1 MRACL
6 SRARAP
12 AAGFALLFLLA
23 GSLGWA
29 QPTAKGQAGVD
40 PSPQAAAPSPV
51 SAASTAAPAASGA
64 SGATATV
71 RRTPRAVDWDLTVDA
86 PSPLDDLLMENL
98 DLARYQ
104 REAQKKQDSSG
115 QDDSDQDKQDPDDA
129 APSALRIT
137 RGELRRLLAEVP
149 QQARALLEAEGY
161 FAAQVRIRVDE
172 GAAGGSLTS
181 SSRVDETPGGSQ
193 PTGPVKVHVVVEPG
207 PRTVVSRVQFVYE
220 GELDNR
226 LSSGDED
233 AKEITEDLLDS
244 WGLPQDEPFRQAD
257 WTSAKNAALARLRA
271 DTYPMAAWSGT
282 AATVDAQ
289 AHSASLFL
297 VADSG
302 PAFSFGEVRIE
313 GLERQPASAILNL
326 APFRE
331 GQPFRERQVLDWQ
344 ERIQKVNLFESVYV
358 SPMFDASHP
367 QATPLIV
374 QVRESPIQEAS
385 VGIGAS
391 SDNGP
396 RVSFEHLHRNPFGLD
411 WQVRTKVQLGVKVS
425 DGLID
430 LLSHPWPGR
439 KRGLASAQVS
449 SIEDD
454 DNAIT
459 RTQRLKAGRLREGD
473 RLERTDYVEAVR
485 TTVRSATDL
494 LVSDATALSFTSQWI
509 FRDVDSQVMPT
520 RGTTTM
526 VALTGGRSVSALDA
540 SGFFGRVHGRFTAYV
555 PLPASWQ
562 LQFRAEGGQ
571 VLARDNVSVP
581 DALLFR
587 AGGDDSIRGYA
598 YRSIG
603 VEREG
608 VTTGGRVLGTGSI
621 EVSHPLWPGVP
632 NLLGAVFMDVG
643 DAAERVDQWA
653 LKRGHGVGIRWRSPV
668 GPFRLDVARGVS
680 TGEWRLHFSVGVSL

>member
-1 MRACL
+1 MVRLVGVVLATVGC
-6 SRARAP
+6 SV
-12 AAGFALLFLLA
+12 ALLSA
-23 GSLGWA
+23 GAGWA
-29 QPTAKGQAGVD
+29 QP
-40 PSPQAAAPSPV
+40 AADAPSG
-51 SAASTAAPAASGA
+51 ASVAAPAAASAPDVAA
-64 SGATATV
+64 SGATV
-71 RRTPRAVDWDLTVDA
+71 RRAPRPVDWQLTVEA

-98 DLARYQ
+98 DLARFQ
-104 REAQKKQDSSG
+104 REARQAE
-115 QDDSDQDKQDPDDA
+115 DDDLADGDEP

-149 QQARALLEAEGY
+149 AQSRALLEAEGY
-161 FAAQVRIRVDE
+161 FNAQVRIKVDDGLGDGS
-172 GAAGGSLTS
+172 GAA
-181 SSRVDETPGGSQ
+181 SQ
-193 PTGPVKVHVVVEPG
+193 PSQAPGVQTAPVLVHVVVEPG
-207 PRTVVSRVQFVYE
+207 PRTVVRQVQFVYE
-220 GELDNR
+220 GELDTR
-226 LSSGDED
+226 LSAGDED
-233 AKEITEDLLDS
+233 AKELTEDMADN
-244 WGLPQDEPFRQAD
+244 WGLPEDDPFRQAD
-257 WTSAKNAALARLRA
+257 WTNAKNTTLARLRA
-271 DTYPMAAWSGT
+271 DTYPMASWSGT

-289 AHSASLFL
+289 AHTASLFL

-313 GLERQPASAILNL
+313 GLERQPPSSILNL
-326 APFRE
+326 APFRP
-331 GQPFRERQVLDWQ
+331 GQPYRERQVLDWQ
-344 ERIQKVNLFESVYV
+344 ERLQKVNLFESVYV
-358 SPMFDASHP
+358 APAFDVNHP
-367 QATPLIV
+367 EATPLIV

-385 VGIGAS
+385 IGIGAS

-396 RVSFEHLHRNPFGLD
+396 RVSFEHLHRNPFALD
-411 WQVRTKVQLGVKVS
+411 WQVRTKVQLGVRMS

-439 KRGLASAQVS
+439 RRGLASVQAS
-449 SIEDD
+449 SIEDN

-459 RTQRLKAGRLREGD
+459 RTQRAKVGRLREGD
-473 RLERTDYVEAVR
+473 RLERTDYVEVVR
-485 TTVRSATDL
+485 TTVRSAADL

-509 FRDVDSQVMPT
+509 FRDVDSQVLPT

-540 SGFFGRVHGRFTAYV
+540 SGYFGRVHGRFTAYV

-603 VEREG
+603 VERDG

-621 EVSHPLWPGVP
+621 ELSHPLWPGQP

-643 DAAERVDQWA
+643 DAAERIDQWA

-668 GPFRLDVARGVS
+668 GPFRIDIARGVS
-680 TGEWRLHFSVGVSL
+680 TDEWRLHFSVGVSL

>member
-1 MRACL
+1 MVRL
-6 SRARAP
+6 SGVLL
-12 AAGFALLFLLA
+12 AAAICSVALLSGA
-23 GSLGWA
+23 AGWA
-29 QPTAKGQAGVD
+29 QPAAVATPASA
-40 PSPQAAAPSPV
+40 PAQAA
-51 SAASTAAPAASGA
+51 SASDVAASGVA
-64 SGATATV
+64 V
-71 RRTPRAVDWDLTVDA
+71 RRAPRPVDWQLTVEA

-98 DLARYQ
+98 DLARFQ
-104 REAQKKQDSSG
+104 REARQAED
-115 QDDSDQDKQDPDDA
+115 DDA
-129 APSALRIT
+129 ATEGEETAPSALRIT

-149 QQARALLEAEGY
+149 QQSRALLEAEGY
-161 FAAQVRIRVDE
+161 FAAHVRIKVDD
-172 GAAGGSLTS
+172 GTVDGGSAGAL
-181 SSRVDETPGGSQ
+181 SQ
-193 PTGPVKVHVVVEPG
+193 PAPAPGAQAAPVLVHVIVEPG
-207 PRTVVSRVQFVYE
+207 PRTAVRRVQFVYE
-220 GELDNR
+220 GELDTR
-226 LSSGDED
+226 LSANDED
-233 AKEITEDLLDS
+233 AKDLAEELADN
-244 WGLPQDEPFRQAD
+244 WGLPEDEPFRQAD
-257 WTSAKNAALARLRA
+257 WTTAKNSTLARLRA
-271 DTYPMAAWSGT
+271 DTYPMASWSGT

-313 GLERQPASAILNL
+313 GLVHQPPSTILNL
-326 APFRE
+326 APFRP
-331 GQPFRERQVLDWQ
+331 GQPYRERQVLDWQ
-344 ERIQKVNLFESVYV
+344 ERIQKANLFESVYV
-358 SPMFDASHP
+358 APAFDVNHP
-367 QATPLIV
+367 EATPLIV

-385 VGIGAS
+385 IGIGAS

-396 RVSFEHLHRNPFGLD
+396 RVSFEHLHRNPFALD
-411 WQVRTKVQLGVKVS
+411 WQVRTKVQLGVRMS

-439 KRGLASAQVS
+439 RRGLASVQVS
-449 SIEDD
+449 SIEDN

-459 RTQRLKAGRLREGD
+459 RTQRAKVGRLREGE
-473 RLERTDYVEAVR
+473 RLERTDYVEVVR
-485 TTVRSATDL
+485 TTVRSAADL
-494 LVSDATALSFTSQWI
+494 LVADATALSFTSQWI
-509 FRDVDSQVMPT
+509 FRDVDSQVLPT
-520 RGTTTM
+520 SGTTTM

-540 SGFFGRVHGRFTAYV
+540 SGYFGRVHGRFTAYV

-603 VEREG
+603 VERDG

-621 EVSHPLWPGVP
+621 ELSHPLWPGQP

-643 DAAERVDQWA
+643 DAAERIDQWA

-668 GPFRLDVARGVS
+668 GPFRIDIARGVS
-680 TGEWRLHFSVGVSL
+680 TDEWRLHFSVGVSL

>member
-1 MRACL
+1 MVRLAGVFLAGLLGSVACL
-6 SRARAP
+6 SGGAVWAQDAGAALPPASPVAASTPDAGAP
-12 AAGFALLFLLA
+12 AATLRRA
-23 GSLGWA
+23 
-29 QPTAKGQAGVD
+29 PRPVD
-40 PSPQAAAPSPV
+40 WRLTVQ
-51 SAASTAAPAASGA
+51 APA
-64 SGATATV
+64 
-71 RRTPRAVDWDLTVDA
+71 
-86 PSPLDDLLMENL
+86 PLDDLLMENL

-104 REAQKKQDSSG
+104 LEAQRAQDGEPASQG
-115 QDDSDQDKQDPDDA
+115 GDEPA
-129 APSALRIT
+129 TSALRIT

-149 QQARALLEAEGY
+149 AQARALLEAEGY
-161 FAAQVRIRVDE
+161 FSAQVRIKVED
-172 GAAGGSLTS
+172 GSAGGNEAAQPAPAAPTAQPAS
-181 SSRVDETPGGSQ
+181 SPQ
-193 PTGPVKVHVVVEPG
+193 GPAPDAQAAPVLVHVVVEPG
-207 PRTVVSRVQFVYE
+207 PRTVISRVQFVYE
-220 GELDNR
+220 GQLDTR
-226 LSSGDED
+226 LSADD
-233 AKEITEDLLDS
+233 AEAKALTEDIADN
-244 WGLPQDEPFRQAD
+244 WALPQEEPFRQAD
-257 WTSAKNAALARLRA
+257 WTTAKNAALARLRA
-271 DTYPMAAWSGT
+271 DTYPMASWSGT
-282 AATVDAQ
+282 SATVDAQ
-289 AHSASLFL
+289 AHTASLFL

-313 GLERQPASAILNL
+313 GLQRQPPSAVLNL
-326 APFRE
+326 APFRP
-331 GQPFRERQVLDWQ
+331 GQPYRERQVLDWQ
-344 ERIQKVNLFESVYV
+344 ERLQKVNLFESVYV
-358 SPMFDASHP
+358 SPALDVNHP
-367 QATPLIV
+367 EATPLIV

-411 WQVRTKVQLGVKVS
+411 WQARTKVQLGLRVS

-449 SIEDD
+449 SIEDN
-454 DNAIT
+454 DNAVT
-459 RTQRLKAGRLREGD
+459 RTQRLKVGRLREGD
-473 RLERTDYVEAVR
+473 RLERTDYVEALR
-485 TTVRSATDL
+485 TSVRSAADL

-509 FRDVDSQVMPT
+509 FRDVDSQVLPT

-526 VALTGGRSVSALDA
+526 LALTGGRSISALDEN
-540 SGFFGRVHGRFTAYV
+540 GYFGRVHGRFTAYL

-598 YRSIG
+598 FRSIG
-603 VEREG
+603 VERDG

-621 EVSHPLWPGVP
+621 ELSHPLWPGVP

-643 DAAERVDQWA
+643 DSAERIDQWA

-668 GPFRLDVARGVS
+668 GPFRIDIARGVS
-680 TGEWRLHFSVGVSL
+680 TDEWRLHFSVGVSL

>member
-1 MRACL
+1 MRCL
-6 SRARAP
+6 
-12 AAGFALLFLLA
+12 AGVFLAGVVGAVALLSA
-23 GSLGWA
+23 GAGWA
-29 QPTAKGQAGVD
+29 QPTASEPDV
-40 PSPQAAAPSPV
+40 
-51 SAASTAAPAASGA
+51 AASGA
-64 SGATATV
+64 TV
-71 RRTPRAVDWDLTVDA
+71 RRAPRPVDWQLTVEA

-104 REAQKKQDSSG
+104 REARQTEDGDASTEG
-115 QDDSDQDKQDPDDA
+115 DDP

-149 QQARALLEAEGY
+149 TQARALLEAEGY
-161 FAAQVRIRVDE
+161 FAARVRITVDD
-172 GAAGGSLTS
+172 GTGDGSGTAPAS
-181 SSRVDETPGGSQ
+181 QTPTPGAQ
-193 PTGPVKVHVVVEPG
+193 VAPTLVHVIVEPG
-207 PRTVVSRVQFVYE
+207 PRTVVQRVQFVYE
-220 GELDNR
+220 GELDTR
-226 LSSGDED
+226 LSANDED
-233 AKEITEDLLDS
+233 AKELTGDMADN

-257 WTSAKNAALARLRA
+257 WSNAKNTALARLRA
-271 DTYPMAAWSGT
+271 DTYPMASWSGT
-282 AATVDAQ
+282 SATVDAQ
-289 AHSASLFL
+289 AHTASLFL

-313 GLERQPASAILNL
+313 GLERQPPSAILNL
-326 APFRE
+326 APFRP
-331 GQPFRERQVLDWQ
+331 GQPYRERQVLDWQ
-344 ERIQKVNLFESVYV
+344 ERLQKVNLFESVYV
-358 SPMFDASHP
+358 APAFDVNHP
-367 QATPLIV
+367 EATPLIV

-396 RVSFEHLHRNPFGLD
+396 RVSFEHLHRNPFDLD
-411 WQVRTKVQLGVKVS
+411 WQVRTKVQLGARMS

-449 SIEDD
+449 SIEDN

-459 RTQRLKAGRLREGD
+459 RTQRLKVGRLREGD
-473 RLERTDYVEAVR
+473 RLERTDYVEALR
-485 TTVRSATDL
+485 TTVRSAADL
-494 LVSDATALSFTSQWI
+494 LVADATALSFTSQWI
-509 FRDVDSQVMPT
+509 FRDVDSQVLPT

-526 VALTGGRSVSALDA
+526 VALTGGHSVSALDA
-540 SGFFGRVHGRFTAYV
+540 SGPFGRVHGRFTAYL

-603 VEREG
+603 VERDG

-621 EVSHPLWPGVP
+621 ELSHPLWPGQP

-643 DAAERVDQWA
+643 DAAERIDQWA

-668 GPFRLDVARGVS
+668 GPFRIDIARGVS
-680 TGEWRLHFSVGVSL
+680 TDEWRLHFSVGVSL

>member
-1 MRACL
+1 MASWAGVFIAWLLGSVACL
-6 SRARAP
+6 SGGAARAQDAG
-12 AAGFALLFLLA
+12 AALPSAL
-23 GSLGWA
+23 
-29 QPTAKGQAGVD
+29 PV
-40 PSPQAAAPSPV
+40 AASAPEASA
-51 SAASTAAPAASGA
+51 SAAE
-64 SGATATV
+64 V
-71 RRTPRAVDWDLTVDA
+71 RRAPRPVDWKLTVQA

-104 REAQKKQDSSG
+104 REAEQA
-115 QDDSDQDKQDPDDA
+115 QDDASASQGGDEP

-149 QQARALLEAEGY
+149 AQARALLEAEGY
-161 FAAQVRIRVDE
+161 FTAQVRIKVED
-172 GAAGGSLTS
+172 AAADGNGVATPATASGSA
-181 SSRVDETPGGSQ
+181 SQ
-193 PTGPVKVHVVVEPG
+193 AAPVLVQVLVEPG
-207 PRTVVSRVQFVYE
+207 PRTVISRVQFVYE
-220 GELDNR
+220 GQLDTR
-226 LSSGDED
+226 LSADD
-233 AKEITEDLLDS
+233 AEAKSLTEGIADN
-244 WGLPQDEPFRQAD
+244 WALPQDEPFRQSD
-257 WTSAKNAALARLRA
+257 WTTAKNAALARLRA
-271 DTYPMAAWSGT
+271 DTYPMASWSGT
-282 AATVDAQ
+282 SATVDAQ
-289 AHSASLFL
+289 AHTASLFL

-302 PAFSFGEVRIE
+302 PAFAFGEVRIE
-313 GLERQPASAILNL
+313 GLERQPPSAVLNL
-326 APFRE
+326 APFRA
-331 GQPFRERQVLDWQ
+331 GQPYRERQVLDWQ
-344 ERIQKVNLFESVYV
+344 ERLQKVNLFESVYV
-358 SPMFDASHP
+358 SPVLDVNHP
-367 QATPLIV
+367 EATPLIV
-374 QVRESPIQEAS
+374 QVREAPIQEAS

-411 WQVRTKVQLGVKVS
+411 WQVRTKVQLGLRVS

-439 KRGLASAQVS
+439 KRGLASVQVS
-449 SIEDD
+449 SIEDN

-459 RTQRLKAGRLREGD
+459 RTQRLKVGRLREGE
-473 RLERTDYVEAVR
+473 RLERTDYVEALR
-485 TTVRSATDL
+485 TSVRSAADL

-509 FRDVDSQVMPT
+509 FRDVDSQVLPT

-526 VALTGGRSVSALDA
+526 VALTGGRSISALDE
-540 SGFFGRVHGRFTAYV
+540 SGYFGRVHGRFTAYV

-598 YRSIG
+598 FRSIG
-603 VEREG
+603 VERDG

-621 EVSHPLWPGVP
+621 ELSHPLWPGVP

-643 DAAERVDQWA
+643 DSAERIDQWA

-668 GPFRLDVARGVS
+668 GPFRIDIARGVS
-680 TGEWRLHFSVGVSL
+680 TDEWRLHFSVGVSL

>member
-1 MRACL
+1 MR
-6 SRARAP
+6 R
-12 AAGFALLFLLA
+12 LA
-23 GSLGWA
+23 GVFLAGVVGAVALVSADAGWA
-29 QPTAKGQAGVD
+29 QPSASAPDV
-40 PSPQAAAPSPV
+40 AAPG
-51 SAASTAAPAASGA
+51 T
-64 SGATATV
+64 TV
-71 RRTPRAVDWDLTVDA
+71 RRAPRPVDWQLTVEA

-104 REAQKKQDSSG
+104 REARQTEDVDASAEG
-115 QDDSDQDKQDPDDA
+115 DDP

-137 RGELRRLLAEVP
+137 RGELRRLLAQVP
-149 QQARALLEAEGY
+149 TQARALLEAEGY
-161 FAAQVRIRVDE
+161 FAARVRITVDDGTGDGSGTAPASQTPAP
-172 GAAGGSLTS
+172 GAQVA
-181 SSRVDETPGGSQ
+181 
-193 PTGPVKVHVVVEPG
+193 PTLVHVIVEPG
-207 PRTVVSRVQFVYE
+207 PRTVVQRVQFVYE
-220 GELDNR
+220 GELDTR
-226 LSSGDED
+226 LSANDED
-233 AKEITEDLLDS
+233 ARELTEDMADN

-257 WTSAKNAALARLRA
+257 WSNAKNTALARLRA
-271 DTYPMAAWSGT
+271 DTYPMASWSGT
-282 AATVDAQ
+282 SATVDAQ
-289 AHSASLFL
+289 AHKASLFL

-313 GLERQPASAILNL
+313 GLERQPPSAILNL
-326 APFRE
+326 APFRP
-331 GQPFRERQVLDWQ
+331 GQPYRERQVLDWQ
-344 ERIQKVNLFESVYV
+344 ERLQKVNLFESVYV
-358 SPMFDASHP
+358 APAFDVNHP
-367 QATPLIV
+367 EATPLIV

-396 RVSFEHLHRNPFGLD
+396 RVSFEHLHRNPFDLD
-411 WQVRTKVQLGVKVS
+411 WQVRTKVQLGVRVS

-439 KRGLASAQVS
+439 KRGLASVQAS
-449 SIEDD
+449 SIEDN

-459 RTQRLKAGRLREGD
+459 RTQRLKVGRLREGD
-473 RLERTDYVEAVR
+473 RLERTDYVEALR
-485 TTVRSATDL
+485 TTVRSASDL
-494 LVSDATALSFTSQWI
+494 LVADATALSFTSQWI
-509 FRDVDSQVMPT
+509 FRDVDSQVLPT

-526 VALTGGRSVSALDA
+526 LALTGGHSVSALDA
-540 SGFFGRVHGRFTAYV
+540 SGPFGRVHGRFTAYL

-603 VEREG
+603 VERDG

-621 EVSHPLWPGVP
+621 ELSHPLWPGQP

-643 DAAERVDQWA
+643 DAAERIDQWA

-668 GPFRLDVARGVS
+668 GPFRIDIARGVS
-680 TGEWRLHFSVGVSL
+680 TDEWRLHFSVGVSL

>member
-1 MRACL
+1 MRRL
-6 SRARAP
+6 
-12 AAGFALLFLLA
+12 AGVFLAGVVGSVALLSA
-23 GSLGWA
+23 GAGWS
-29 QPTAKGQAGVD
+29 QPSVG
-40 PSPQAAAPSPV
+40 APDVGAPDV
-51 SAASTAAPAASGA
+51 SAPGT
-64 SGATATV
+64 TV
-71 RRTPRAVDWDLTVDA
+71 RRAPRPVDWQLTVEA

-104 REAQKKQDSSG
+104 REARQAQADGSATEG
-115 QDDSDQDKQDPDDA
+115 EGDDPT
-129 APSALRIT
+129 PSALRIT
-137 RGELRRLLAEVP
+137 RGELRRLLAAVP
-149 QQARALLEAEGY
+149 AQARALLEAEGY
-161 FAAQVRIRVDE
+161 FTARVRITVDDGTGDGSGAAATSQTPTPGAQV
-172 GAAGGSLTS
+172 A
-181 SSRVDETPGGSQ
+181 
-193 PTGPVKVHVVVEPG
+193 PTLVHVIVEPG
-207 PRTVVSRVQFVYE
+207 PRTVVQRVQFVYE
-220 GELDNR
+220 GELDTR
-226 LSSGDED
+226 LSANDED
-233 AKEITEDLLDS
+233 ARELTEDMADN

-257 WTSAKNAALARLRA
+257 WSNAKNTALARLRA
-271 DTYPMAAWSGT
+271 DTYPMASWSGT
-282 AATVDAQ
+282 SATVDAQ
-289 AHSASLFL
+289 SHTASLFL

-313 GLERQPASAILNL
+313 GLERQPPSAILNL
-326 APFRE
+326 APFRP
-331 GQPFRERQVLDWQ
+331 GQPYRERQVLDWQ
-344 ERIQKVNLFESVYV
+344 ERLQKVNLFESVYV
-358 SPMFDASHP
+358 APTFDVNHP
-367 QATPLIV
+367 EATPLVV

-396 RVSFEHLHRNPFGLD
+396 RVSFEHLHRNPFDLD
-411 WQVRTKVQLGVKVS
+411 WQVRTKVQLGVRVS

-439 KRGLASAQVS
+439 KRGLASVQAS
-449 SIEDD
+449 SIEDN

-459 RTQRLKAGRLREGD
+459 RTQRLKVGRLREGD
-473 RLERTDYVEAVR
+473 RLERTDYVEALR
-485 TTVRSATDL
+485 TTVRSASDL
-494 LVSDATALSFTSQWI
+494 LVADATALSFTSQWI
-509 FRDVDSQVMPT
+509 FRDVDSQVLPT

-526 VALTGGRSVSALDA
+526 VALTGGHSVSALDA
-540 SGFFGRVHGRFTAYV
+540 SGPFGRVHGRFTAYL

-603 VEREG
+603 VERDG

-621 EVSHPLWPGVP
+621 ELSHPLWPGQP

-643 DAAERVDQWA
+643 DAAERIDQWA

-668 GPFRLDVARGVS
+668 GPFRIDIARGVS
-680 TGEWRLHFSVGVSL
+680 TDEWRLHFSVGVSL

>member
-1 MRACL
+1 MGRL
-6 SRARAP
+6 
-12 AAGFALLFLLA
+12 AGVVLATVGFSVALLSA
-23 GSLGWA
+23 GAGWA
-29 QPTAKGQAGVD
+29 QPTANA
-40 PSPQAAAPSPV
+40 PSGASVASPAAA
-51 SAASTAAPAASGA
+51 SAPDVAASGA
-64 SGATATV
+64 AV
-71 RRTPRAVDWDLTVDA
+71 RRVPRPVDWQLTVEA

-98 DLARYQ
+98 DLARFQ
-104 REAQKKQDSSG
+104 REARQADD
-115 QDDSDQDKQDPDDA
+115 DDSGGDGDEPT
-129 APSALRIT
+129 PSALRIT

-149 QQARALLEAEGY
+149 AQARALLEAEGY
-161 FAAQVRIRVDE
+161 FTAQVRIKLDDGSGDGA
-172 GAAGGSLTS
+172 GAAALSPSVPAALA
-181 SSRVDETPGGSQ
+181 Q
-193 PTGPVKVHVVVEPG
+193 AAPVLVHVVVEPG
-207 PRTVVSRVQFVYE
+207 PRTVVKRVQFVYE
-220 GELDNR
+220 GELDTR
-226 LSSGDED
+226 LSAGDAD
-233 AKEITEDLLDS
+233 AKELTEDVVDN

-257 WTSAKNAALARLRA
+257 WTNAKNTALARLRA
-271 DTYPMAAWSGT
+271 DTYPMASWSGT

-289 AHSASLFL
+289 AQSASLFL

-313 GLERQPASAILNL
+313 GLEHQPPSTILNL
-326 APFRE
+326 APFRP
-331 GQPFRERQVLDWQ
+331 GQPYRERQVLDWQ
-344 ERIQKVNLFESVYV
+344 ERLQKVNLFESVYV
-358 SPMFDASHP
+358 APAFDANHP

-374 QVRESPIQEAS
+374 QVREAPIQEAS
-385 VGIGAS
+385 IGIGAS

-411 WQVRTKVQLGVKVS
+411 WQVRTKVQLGVRVS

-449 SIEDD
+449 SIEDN

-459 RTQRLKAGRLREGD
+459 RTQRAKVGRLREGD
-473 RLERTDYVEAVR
+473 RLERTDYVEVVR
-485 TTVRSATDL
+485 TTVRSASDL

-509 FRDVDSQVMPT
+509 FRDVDSQVLPT

-526 VALTGGRSVSALDA
+526 VSLTGGRSVSALDA
-540 SGFFGRVHGRFTAYV
+540 SGYFGRVHGRFTAYL

-603 VEREG
+603 VERDG

-621 EVSHPLWPGVP
+621 ELSHPLWPGQP
-632 NLLGAVFMDVG
+632 NLLGAIFMDVG
-643 DAAERVDQWA
+643 DAAERIDQWA

-668 GPFRLDVARGVS
+668 GPFRIDIARGVS
-680 TGEWRLHFSVGVSL
+680 TDEWRFHFSVGVSL

>member
-1 MRACL
+1 MGRL
-6 SRARAP
+6 
-12 AAGFALLFLLA
+12 AGVFLCGVFGAVALLP
-23 GSLGWA
+23 GGMGWA
-29 QPTAKGQAGVD
+29 QP
-40 PSPQAAAPSPV
+40 
-51 SAASTAAPAASGA
+51 AASTPGGASTSAQAVSVASSAPDVAASGA
-64 SGATATV
+64 SA
-71 RRTPRAVDWDLTVDA
+71 RRTPRAVDWRLTVEA

-104 REAQKKQDSSG
+104 REARQAEE
-115 QDDSDQDKQDPDDA
+115 DDA
-129 APSALRIT
+129 ATEGDELAPSALRIT

-149 QQARALLEAEGY
+149 AQAKALLEAEGY
-161 FAAQVRIRVDE
+161 FTAQVRIKVDDGTVDGN
-172 GAAGGSLTS
+172 GAAVQGA
-181 SSRVDETPGGSQ
+181 
-193 PTGPVKVHVVVEPG
+193 PVLVHVVVDPG
-207 PRTVVSRVQFVYE
+207 PRTVVKRVQFVYE
-220 GELDNR
+220 GELDTR
-226 LSSGDED
+226 LGAGEEG
-233 AKEITEDLLDS
+233 AKGLAEEVADN
-244 WGLPQDEPFRQAD
+244 WGLPADEPFRQAD
-257 WTSAKNAALARLRA
+257 WSNAKNATLARLRA
-271 DTYPMAAWSGT
+271 DTYPMASWSGT
-282 AATVDAQ
+282 SATVDAQ

-313 GLERQPASAILNL
+313 GLEHQPPSAVLNL
-326 APFRE
+326 APFRP
-331 GQPFRERQVLDWQ
+331 GQPYRERQVLDWQ
-344 ERIQKVNLFESVYV
+344 ERLQKVNLFESVYV
-358 SPMFDASHP
+358 APAFDVNHP

-385 VGIGAS
+385 IGIGAS

-396 RVSFEHLHRNPFGLD
+396 RVSFEHLHRNPFALD
-411 WQVRTKVQLGVKVS
+411 WQVRTKVQLGLRVS

-449 SIEDD
+449 SIEDN

-459 RTQRLKAGRLREGD
+459 RTQRLKVGRLREGE

-485 TTVRSATDL
+485 TTVRSASDL
-494 LVSDATALSFTSQWI
+494 LVADATALSLTSQWI
-509 FRDVDSQVMPT
+509 FRDVDSQVLPT

-540 SGFFGRVHGRFTAYV
+540 SGYFARVHGRITAYV

-562 LQFRAEGGQ
+562 LQLRAEGGQ

-603 VEREG
+603 VERDG

-621 EVSHPLWPGVP
+621 ELSHPLWPGQP
-632 NLLGAVFMDVG
+632 NLLGAIFMDVG

-668 GPFRLDVARGVS
+668 GPFRIDVARGVS
-680 TGEWRLHFSVGVSL
+680 TDEWRFHFSVGVSL

>member
-1 MRACL
+1 MVRL
-6 SRARAP
+6 SGVLL
-12 AAGFALLFLLA
+12 AAATCSVALLSGA
-23 GSLGWA
+23 TGWA
-29 QPTAKGQAGVD
+29 QPAAV
-40 PSPQAAAPSPV
+40 AAPV
-51 SAASTAAPAASGA
+51 AAQAKAASAPDVAASGA
-64 SGATATV
+64 AV
-71 RRTPRAVDWDLTVDA
+71 RRAPRPVDWQLTVEA

-98 DLARYQ
+98 DLARFQ
-104 REAQKKQDSSG
+104 REARQA
-115 QDDSDQDKQDPDDA
+115 DDDDA
-129 APSALRIT
+129 AEGGEPAPSALRIT

-149 QQARALLEAEGY
+149 QQSRALLEAEGY
-161 FAAQVRIRVDE
+161 FAAHVRIKVDDGTGDGGNA
-172 GAAGGSLTS
+172 GA
-181 SSRVDETPGGSQ
+181 PSQ
-193 PTGPVKVHVVVEPG
+193 PASATGAQAAPVRVHVIVEPG
-207 PRTVVSRVQFVYE
+207 PRTVIKRVQFVYE
-220 GELDNR
+220 GELDSR
-226 LSSGDED
+226 LSAGDAD
-233 AKEITEDLLDS
+233 AKELTDDMADN
-244 WGLPQDEPFRQAD
+244 WGLPEDEPFRQAD
-257 WTSAKNAALARLRA
+257 WSNAKNTTLARLRA
-271 DTYPMAAWSGT
+271 DTYPMASWSGT

-313 GLERQPASAILNL
+313 GLEHQPPSTILNL
-326 APFRE
+326 APFRP
-331 GQPFRERQVLDWQ
+331 GQPYRERQVLDWQ
-344 ERIQKVNLFESVYV
+344 ERLQKVNLFESVYV
-358 SPMFDASHP
+358 APAFDVNHP
-367 QATPLIV
+367 EATPLIV
-374 QVRESPIQEAS
+374 QVREAPIQEAS

-411 WQVRTKVQLGVKVS
+411 WQVRTKVQLGVRMS

-439 KRGLASAQVS
+439 KRGLASVQAS
-449 SIEDD
+449 SIEDN

-459 RTQRLKAGRLREGD
+459 RTQRAKVGRLREGD
-473 RLERTDYVEAVR
+473 RLERTDYVEVVR
-485 TTVRSATDL
+485 TTVRSASDL

-509 FRDVDSQVMPT
+509 FRDVDSQVLPT

-526 VALTGGRSVSALDA
+526 VSLTGGRSVSALDA
-540 SGFFGRVHGRFTAYV
+540 SGYFGRAHGRFTAYL

-603 VEREG
+603 VERDG

-621 EVSHPLWPGVP
+621 ELSHPLWPGQP

-643 DAAERVDQWA
+643 DAAERIDQWA

-668 GPFRLDVARGVS
+668 GPFRIDIARGVS
-680 TGEWRLHFSVGVSL
+680 TDEWRLHFSVGVSL

>member
-1 MRACL
+1 MRCL
-6 SRARAP
+6 
-12 AAGFALLFLLA
+12 AGVFLAGVVGAVALLSA
-23 GSLGWA
+23 GAGWA
-29 QPTAKGQAGVD
+29 QPTASEPDV
-40 PSPQAAAPSPV
+40 
-51 SAASTAAPAASGA
+51 AASGA
-64 SGATATV
+64 TV
-71 RRTPRAVDWDLTVDA
+71 RRAPRPVDWQLTVEA

-104 REAQKKQDSSG
+104 REARQTEDGDASTEG
-115 QDDSDQDKQDPDDA
+115 DDP

-149 QQARALLEAEGY
+149 TQARALLEAEGY
-161 FAAQVRIRVDE
+161 FAARVRITVDD
-172 GAAGGSLTS
+172 GTGDGSGTAPAS
-181 SSRVDETPGGSQ
+181 QTPTPGAQ
-193 PTGPVKVHVVVEPG
+193 VAPTLVHVIVEPG
-207 PRTVVSRVQFVYE
+207 PRTVVQRVQFVYE
-220 GELDNR
+220 GELDTR
-226 LSSGDED
+226 LSANDED
-233 AKEITEDLLDS
+233 AKELTGDMADN

-257 WTSAKNAALARLRA
+257 WSNAKNTALARLRA
-271 DTYPMAAWSGT
+271 DTYPMASWSGT
-282 AATVDAQ
+282 SATVDAQ
-289 AHSASLFL
+289 AHTASLFL

-313 GLERQPASAILNL
+313 GLERQPPSAILNL
-326 APFRE
+326 APFRP
-331 GQPFRERQVLDWQ
+331 GQPYRERQVLDWQ
-344 ERIQKVNLFESVYV
+344 ERLQKVNLFESVYV
-358 SPMFDASHP
+358 APAFDVNHP
-367 QATPLIV
+367 EATPLIV

-385 VGIGAS
+385 IGIGAS

-396 RVSFEHLHRNPFGLD
+396 RVSFEHLHRNPFDLD
-411 WQVRTKVQLGVKVS
+411 WQVRTKVQLGARMS

-449 SIEDD
+449 SIEDN

-459 RTQRLKAGRLREGD
+459 RTQRLKVGRLREGD
-473 RLERTDYVEAVR
+473 RLERTDYVEALR
-485 TTVRSATDL
+485 TTVRSAADL
-494 LVSDATALSFTSQWI
+494 LVADATALSFTSQWI
-509 FRDVDSQVMPT
+509 FRDVDSQVLPT

-526 VALTGGRSVSALDA
+526 VALTGGHSVSALDA
-540 SGFFGRVHGRFTAYV
+540 SGPFGRVHGRFTAYL

-603 VEREG
+603 VERDG

-621 EVSHPLWPGVP
+621 ELSHPLWPGQP

-643 DAAERVDQWA
+643 DAAERIDQWA

-668 GPFRLDVARGVS
+668 GPFRIDIARGVS
-680 TGEWRLHFSVGVSL
+680 TDEWRLHFSVGVSL

>member
-1 MRACL
+1 M
-6 SRARAP
+6 P
-12 AAGFALLFLLA
+12 AAG
-23 GSLGWA
+23 
-29 QPTAKGQAGVD
+29 P
-40 PSPQAAAPSPV
+40 AAA
-51 SAASTAAPAASGA
+51 SAPDVAASGA
-64 SGATATV
+64 TV
-71 RRTPRAVDWDLTVDA
+71 RAAPRPVDWQLTVEA

-104 REAQKKQDSSG
+104 REARQAEDDDSSAEG
-115 QDDSDQDKQDPDDA
+115 DEP

-149 QQARALLEAEGY
+149 AQARALLEAEGY
-161 FAAQVRIRVDE
+161 FTAQVRIKVDDGTGDGSSAVTASQAASSAQALAP
-172 GAAGGSLTS
+172 GAQAA
-181 SSRVDETPGGSQ
+181 
-193 PTGPVKVHVVVEPG
+193 PVLVHVIVEPG
-207 PRTVVSRVQFVYE
+207 PRTVVRQVQFVYE
-220 GELDNR
+220 GELDTR
-226 LSSGDED
+226 LSANDED
-233 AKEITEDLLDS
+233 AKELTEDMADN
-244 WGLPQDEPFRQAD
+244 WGLPEDEPFRQAD
-257 WTSAKNAALARLRA
+257 WTNAKNTTLARLRA
-271 DTYPMAAWSGT
+271 DTYPMASWSGT

-289 AHSASLFL
+289 AHTASLFL

-313 GLERQPASAILNL
+313 GLERQPASSILNL
-326 APFRE
+326 APFRP
-331 GQPFRERQVLDWQ
+331 GQPYRERQVLDWQ
-344 ERIQKVNLFESVYV
+344 ERLQKVNLFESVYV
-358 SPMFDASHP
+358 SPVFDVNHP
-367 QATPLIV
+367 EATPLIV

-385 VGIGAS
+385 IGIGAS

-396 RVSFEHLHRNPFGLD
+396 RVSFEHLHRNPFALD
-411 WQVRTKVQLGVKVS
+411 WQVRTKVQLGVRMS

-439 KRGLASAQVS
+439 RRGLASVQAS
-449 SIEDD
+449 SIEDN

-459 RTQRLKAGRLREGD
+459 RTQRAKVGRLREGD
-473 RLERTDYVEAVR
+473 RLERTDYVEVVR
-485 TTVRSATDL
+485 TTVRSAADL
-494 LVSDATALSFTSQWI
+494 LVADATALSFTSQWI
-509 FRDVDSQVMPT
+509 FRDVDSQVLPT
-520 RGTTTM
+520 SGTTTM

-540 SGFFGRVHGRFTAYV
+540 SGYFGRVHGRFTAYV

-603 VEREG
+603 VERDG

-621 EVSHPLWPGVP
+621 ELSHPLWPGQP

-643 DAAERVDQWA
+643 DAAERIDQWA

-668 GPFRLDVARGVS
+668 GPFRIDIARGVS
-680 TGEWRLHFSVGVSL
+680 TDEWRLHFSVGVSL

>member
-1 MRACL
+1 MVRLAGVFF
-6 SRARAP
+6 
-12 AAGFALLFLLA
+12 AAVVCSVALLSGGA
-23 GSLGWA
+23 GWA
-29 QPTAKGQAGVD
+29 QPAAGASGGAS
-40 PSPQAAAPSPV
+40 PS
-51 SAASTAAPAASGA
+51 APAASAAA
-64 SGATATV
+64 SAPDVATPDATV
-71 RRTPRAVDWDLTVDA
+71 RRVPRPVDWQLTVEA

-104 REAQKKQDSSG
+104 REARQAEDGGSATQGDE
-115 QDDSDQDKQDPDDA
+115 P

-149 QQARALLEAEGY
+149 AQARALLEAEGY
-161 FAAQVRIRVDE
+161 FSAQVRIKVDE
-172 GAAGGSLTS
+172 GPVDGNGVAGAPQAALSPQALAPGAQA
-181 SSRVDETPGGSQ
+181 TP
-193 PTGPVKVHVVVEPG
+193 VLVHVIVEPG
-207 PRTVVSRVQFVYE
+207 PRAVVRGVQFVYE
-220 GELDNR
+220 GELDTR
-226 LSSGDED
+226 LSANDAD
-233 AKEITEDLLDS
+233 AKELTEGLADG

-257 WTSAKNAALARLRA
+257 WTNAKNTTLARLRA
-271 DTYPMAAWSGT
+271 DTYPMASWSGT

-289 AHSASLFL
+289 AHTASLFL

-313 GLERQPASAILNL
+313 GLERQPPSAILNL
-326 APFRE
+326 APFRP
-331 GQPFRERQVLDWQ
+331 GQPYRERQVLDWQ
-344 ERIQKVNLFESVYV
+344 ERLQKVNLFESVYV
-358 SPMFDASHP
+358 APAFDVNHP
-367 QATPLIV
+367 EATPLIV

-385 VGIGAS
+385 VGVGAS

-396 RVSFEHLHRNPFGLD
+396 RVSFEHLHRNPFALA
-411 WQVRTKVQLGVKVS
+411 WQVRTKVQLGVRMS

-449 SIEDD
+449 SIEDN

-459 RTQRLKAGRLREGD
+459 RTQRLKVGRLREGD
-473 RLERTDYVEAVR
+473 RLERTDYVEALR
-485 TTVRSATDL
+485 TTVRSASDL
-494 LVSDATALSFTSQWI
+494 LVADATALSFTSQWI
-509 FRDVDSQVMPT
+509 FRDVDSQVMPS

-540 SGFFGRVHGRFTAYV
+540 SGPFGRVHARFTAYL

-571 VLARDNVSVP
+571 VLVRDNVSVP

-603 VEREG
+603 VERDG

-621 EVSHPLWPGVP
+621 ELSHPLWPGQP

-643 DAAERVDQWA
+643 DAAERIDQWA

-668 GPFRLDVARGVS
+668 GPFRIDIARGVS
-680 TGEWRLHFSVGVSL
+680 TDEWRLHFSVGVSL

>member
-1 MRACL
+1 MVRL
-6 SRARAP
+6 
-12 AAGFALLFLLA
+12 AGVVFAWAFGSLALLSSGA
-23 GSLGWA
+23 GWA
-29 QPTAKGQAGVD
+29 QP
-40 PSPQAAAPSPV
+40 AAVAPGD
-51 SAASTAAPAASGA
+51 SASVPTDRRAP
-64 SGATATV
+64 
-71 RRTPRAVDWDLTVDA
+71 RPVDWQLTVDA
-86 PSPLDDLLMENL
+86 PSPLDDLLTENL

-104 REAQKKQDSSG
+104 REAQQA
-115 QDDSDQDKQDPDDA
+115 QDDASAAQGNEP

-149 QQARALLEAEGY
+149 AQARALLEAEGY
-161 FAAQVRIRVDE
+161 FAAQVRIKVEDG
-172 GAAGGSLTS
+172 GADGNNAAA
-181 SSRVDETPGGSQ
+181 
-193 PTGPVKVHVVVEPG
+193 PVLVHVLVEPG
-207 PRTVVSRVQFVYE
+207 PRTVISRVQFVYE
-220 GELDNR
+220 GQLDTR
-226 LSSGDED
+226 LSADDAD
-233 AKEITEDLLDS
+233 AKSLTEGIADN
-244 WGLPQDEPFRQAD
+244 WALPQEEPFRQAD
-257 WTSAKNAALARLRA
+257 WTTAKNSALARLRA
-271 DTYPMAAWSGT
+271 DTYPMASWSGT
-282 AATVDAQ
+282 SATVDAQ
-289 AHSASLFL
+289 AHTASLFL

-313 GLERQPASAILNL
+313 GLERQPPSAILNL
-326 APFRE
+326 APFRA
-331 GQPFRERQVLDWQ
+331 GQPYRERQVLDWQ
-344 ERIQKVNLFESVYV
+344 ERLQKVNLFESVYV
-358 SPMFDASHP
+358 SPALDVNHP
-367 QATPLIV
+367 EATPLIV
-374 QVRESPIQEAS
+374 QVREAPIQEAS

-411 WQVRTKVQLGVKVS
+411 WQVRTKLQLGLRVS

-449 SIEDD
+449 SIEDN

-459 RTQRLKAGRLREGD
+459 RTQRLKAGRLREGE

-485 TTVRSATDL
+485 TSVRSAADL
-494 LVSDATALSFTSQWI
+494 LVADATALSFTSQWI
-509 FRDVDSQVMPT
+509 FRDVDSQALPT

-526 VALTGGRSVSALDA
+526 VALTGGRSISALDE
-540 SGFFGRVHGRFTAYV
+540 SGYFGRVHARFTAYL

-598 YRSIG
+598 FRSIG
-603 VEREG
+603 VERDG
-608 VTTGGRVLGTGSI
+608 VTTGGRVLGTGSV
-621 EVSHPLWPGVP
+621 ELSHPLWPGVP

-643 DAAERVDQWA
+643 DSAERIDQWA

-668 GPFRLDVARGVS
+668 GPFRIDIARGVS
-680 TGEWRLHFSVGVSL
+680 TDEWRLHFSVGVSL

>member
-1 MRACL
+1 MVAGRRGMAGNAVTRLTGGCAGAVVLGICL
-6 SRARAP
+6 
-12 AAGFALLFLLA
+12 
-23 GSLGWA
+23 LG
-29 QPTAKGQAGVD
+29 GQATGAD
-40 PSPQAAAPSPV
+40 LASAPQAAA
-51 SAASTAAPAASGA
+51 SAPESVAPGV
-64 SGATATV
+64 TV
-71 RRTPRAVDWDLTVDA
+71 RGTARPVDWQLTVQA
-86 PSPLDDLLMENL
+86 PSPLDDLLMDNL
-98 DLARYQ
+98 DLARFQ
-104 REAQKKQDSSG
+104 REARQAENEEAS
-115 QDDSDQDKQDPDDA
+115 DPDARSA
-129 APSALRIT
+129 ALSALRIT

-149 QQARALLEAEGY
+149 AQARALLEAEGY
-161 FAAQVRIRVDE
+161 FSARVHIKVDDGADDAA
-172 GAAGGSLTS
+172 GAASAS
-181 SSRVDETPGGSQ
+181 APGGSVASDSAQ
-193 PTGPVKVHVVVEPG
+193 SGPVLVHVVVEPG
-207 PRTVVSRVQFVYE
+207 PRAVVSRVQFVYE
-220 GELDNR
+220 GELDTR
-226 LSSGDED
+226 LTAGDED
-233 AKEITEDLLDS
+233 AKALTEDMADN
-244 WGLPQDEPFRQAD
+244 WGLPEEDPFRQAD
-257 WTSAKNAALARLRA
+257 WSTAKNAMLARLRA
-271 DTYPMAAWSGT
+271 DTYPMATWSGT
-282 AATVDAQ
+282 SATVDAQ
-289 AHSASLFL
+289 AHTASLFL

-313 GLERQPASAILNL
+313 GLVHQPPSAVLNL
-326 APFRE
+326 APFRV
-331 GQPFRERQVLDWQ
+331 GQPYRERQVLDWQ

-358 SPMFDASHP
+358 APAFDVNHP

-411 WQVRTKVQLGVKVS
+411 WQVRTKVQLGLRVS

-449 SIEDD
+449 SIEDN

-459 RTQRLKAGRLREGD
+459 RTQRLKVGRLREGD
-473 RLERTDYVEAVR
+473 RLERTDYVEALR
-485 TTVRSATDL
+485 TTVRSASDL
-494 LVSDATALSFTSQWI
+494 LVSDATALSWTSQWI
-509 FRDVDSQVMPT
+509 FRDVDSQMQPT
-520 RGTTTM
+520 RGTATM
-526 VALTGGRSVSALDA
+526 VGLTGGRTISALDA
-540 SGFFGRVHGRFTAYV
+540 SGYFGRVHGRFTAYV

-571 VLARDNVSVP
+571 VLERDNVSVP

-603 VEREG
+603 VERDG

-621 EVSHPLWPGVP
+621 ELSHPLWPGQP

-643 DAAERVDQWA
+643 DAAERIDQWA

-668 GPFRLDVARGVS
+668 GPFRIDIARGVS
-680 TGEWRLHFSVGVSL
+680 TDEWRFHFSVGVSL